1 MSSLAPLRVVCYVT
15 QEGSR
20 KRPKVTHRR
29 GDQPGGAASR
39 HVNNTRPRAS
49 RSSRRWN
56 GFMWG
61 GKRFKTRTQVKTGV
75 HEEVQRSVKTYLS
88 ASRRTSSSSREKKKK
103 KASGF
108 PRHKSCLDPASSFP
122 YCPFRGG
129 NLQER
134 KKKKKKK
141 REETWNKTKFVRV
154 PPLGSVSDESLAR
167 LDAVPVLFGSGYL
180 CVGCALPDTLLQFLR
195 LPCYRYV
202 LVGQRLHNSS

>member
-103 KASGF
+103 
-108 PRHKSCLDPASSFP
+108 SFRLSP
-122 YCPFRGG
+122 TQKLSRSRFLLPVLS
-129 NLQER
+129 LQRRKPPGAE
-134 KKKKKKK
+134 KKKK
-141 REETWNKTKFVRV
+141 EERGDVK
-154 PPLGSVSDESLAR
+154 
-167 LDAVPVLFGSGYL
+167 
-180 CVGCALPDTLLQFLR
+180 
-195 LPCYRYV
+195 
-202 LVGQRLHNSS
+202 